1 MRALIQRV
9 TQASVVINGKEKD
22 KIKQGLVIFL
32 GVEDNDSLEDITY
45 LTHKISRMRIF
56 NDEGGKMNLSM
67 VDFMHTKAMVI
78 SQFTLFAD
86 TRKGNRPSYVRAGK
100 PEFARMMYEMFILQL
115 EKETNTK
122 IALGVFGADMKVSL
136 TNDGPV
142 TIWMDSKHKEY

>member
-122 IALGVFGADMKVSL
+122 IASGVFGADMKVSL